1 MKIRSIFSTPVHSTF
16 GDMALL
22 LLRLVVGVA
31 FMIYGKGK
39 IQTPFTWM
47 GPDAPVPG
55 FLQGL
60 AALSEFGG
68 GLALIVGLLVPLASF
83 GIACTMAV
91 ATAVLVQRGIP
102 FISKDGSVS
111 YSLPIFL
118 FCIAIVFIA
127 LGPGR
132 ISLDRRVFG
141 ARAASSS

>member
-1 MKIRSIFSTPVHSTF
+1 MF
-16 GDMALL
+16 
-22 LLRLVVGVA
+22 
-31 FMIYGKGK
+31 YGKGK
-39 IQTPFTWM
+39 IQTPFSWM

-83 GIACTMAV
+83 GIACTMVV
-91 ATAVLVQRGIP
+91 ATAVLVQKGVP

-111 YSLPIFL
+111 YSLTLFL
-118 FCIAIVFIA
+118 LGIAIVFIA

-132 ISLDRRVFG
+132 FSLDRRIFG
-141 ARAASSS
+141 ARAATSS

>member
-1 MKIRSIFSTPVHSTF
+1 MNIRSIFSTPVHSTF
-16 GDMALL
+16 GDIALL
-22 LLRLVVGVA
+22 LLRVVVGVA
-31 FMIYGKGK
+31 FVIYGKGK
-39 IQTPFTWM
+39 IQSPFNWM

-91 ATAVLVQRGIP
+91 ATAVVMQGGSP
-102 FISKDGSVS
+102 FISPTGGAS

-132 ISLDRRVFG
+132 FSLDRRIFG
-141 ARAASSS
+141 ARASI